1 MDNLE
6 LQRELDEQLRS
17 LRIQLKLHENKVKSF
32 ETKAK
37 EERKAKRR
45 RDDFGTVDSQKRIKS
60 EVSVP
65 TKSEGDANNVKK
77 TEEDDVPVE
86 NVKKESTEEEEYTGN
101 AANAE
106 GALAKEDAK
115 TDNSGTKSG
124 RPRRTVVPRDRRLFT
139 SLLQGTLISFN
150 RQSTDD
156 KLLQK
161 RKEVELQIEE
171 KVASEQKKST

>member
-1 MDNLE
+1 MENLE

-60 EVSVP
+60 EVNVP
-65 TKSEGDANNVKK
+65 KKAEGDANNNVKK

-106 GALAKEDAK
+106 GVLVKEDAK
-115 TDNSGTKSG
+115 AD
-124 RPRRTVVPRDRRLFT
+124 
-139 SLLQGTLISFN
+139 
-150 RQSTDD
+150 
-156 KLLQK
+156 
-161 RKEVELQIEE
+161 KEVH
-171 KVASEQKKST
+171 K